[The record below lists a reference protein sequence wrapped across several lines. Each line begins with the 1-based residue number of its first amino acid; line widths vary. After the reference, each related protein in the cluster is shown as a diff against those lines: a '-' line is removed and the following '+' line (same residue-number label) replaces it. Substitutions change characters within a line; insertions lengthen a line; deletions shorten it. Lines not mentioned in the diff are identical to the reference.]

1 MDKRIENVHRTLTG
15 LNIVWNWWQPLPWYV
30 PPGLQKYK

>member
-1 MDKRIENVHRTLTG
+1 MDQRIQNVHRTLTG

-30 PPGLQKYK
+30 SPGMQKYK